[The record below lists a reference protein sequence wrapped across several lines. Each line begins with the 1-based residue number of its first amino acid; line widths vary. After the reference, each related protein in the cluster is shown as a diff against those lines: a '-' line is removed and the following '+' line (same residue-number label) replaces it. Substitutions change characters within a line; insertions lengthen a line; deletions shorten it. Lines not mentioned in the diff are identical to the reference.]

1 MQFEETQNVKV
12 VWFLKTLLEIDLYY
26 FTSNKSLISR
36 TIKIISRTD
45 NLTHG
50 TFILNRFLTID
61 LNLIME
67 IVEFAPIEK
76 FVYREISLT
85 QDTQV
90 AIEFLGNLLS
100 GTDEQ
105 TEAVL
110 TRISEPHKF
119 LSECL

>member
-1 MQFEETQNVKV
+1 MQFEETPNVKV

-36 TIKIISRTD
+36 TIKIIARTD

-61 LNLIME
+61 LNLILE
-67 IVEFAPIEK
+67 IVEFTPIEK
-76 FVYREISLT
+76 FVFREISLT

>member
-1 MQFEETQNVKV
+1 MQFEETPNVKV

-36 TIKIISRTD
+36 TIKIIARTD

-61 LNLIME
+61 LNLILE